1 MKTRLINKKK
11 KTKESPNHRCIII
24 HIKLTRIDRQTIL
37 ASRDQSREVATEQLT
52 SRRLNKEQ
60 GINSCSPESNYED
73 DQTLI
78 KCQKVPIDQSVLR
91 VAIGSRAIVHD
102 T

>member
-52 SRRLNKEQ
+52 SRRFNKEQ

-78 KCQKVPIDQSVLR
+78 KCQKVSIDQSVLR
-91 VAIGSRAIVHD
+91 VAIGSRAMPR